1 MKDQYPPAVI
11 KHILRSNCKDAVMTF
26 ILPNLPFPFLSGP
39 NITSILGWLKGQVGV
54 RYGESCH
61 LSGTVL
67 TMMLPSK
74 TVPLPPPIHAYSMS
88 PFCLPS
94 APNSHCLR
102 ILSNIPLS
110 FSNRQFNCLRNVT
123 LGCKL
128 HFKMRFVRTNCTFIF
143 NAVFTFFSSP
153 SGLKAC
159 QLLTKRIL
167 LWIYWRALLFLYP

>member
-39 NITSILGWLKGQVGV
+39 NITSILGWFKGQVGV

-67 TMMLPSK
+67 QIMPPHTS
-74 TVPLPPPIHAYSMS
+74 VPLPPPVYAYLLHLC
-88 PFCLPS
+88 PP
-94 APNSHCLR
+94 HCLR
-102 ILSNIPLS
+102 IASNMPLS
-110 FSNRQFNCLRNVT
+110 FSNRLLNCLRNVKF
-123 LGCKL
+123 GCNL
-128 HFKMRFVRTNCTFIF
+128 HLKMRFVRTSYTLIF
-143 NAVFTFFSSP
+143 NAVFTFFSYP

-159 QLLTKRIL
+159 QLLAKRIL
-167 LWIYWRALLFLYP
+167 LWIYWRALLFL